1 MIYRVRYMD
10 GWTPVTG
17 TSGCQFSERMEHFWK
32 ESEALNRAEE
42 LLAAGV
48 HHRVAV
54 IDDAENVL
62 AGIQLDL
69 KIGTD
74 K

>member
-1 MIYRVRYMD
+1 MD
-10 GWTPVTG
+10 GWMPVIG
-17 TSGCQFSERMEHFWK
+17 TCSQFSGRTEHFSK

-42 LLAAGV
+42 LLVAGV

-54 IDDAENVL
+54 IDDADNVL
-62 AGIQLDL
+62 DSIRLDL
-69 KIGTD
+69 KIGAG